1 MTDIERSVQTTRT
14 LRFHAYGEPAD
25 VLQLE
30 TVPVQVPGAA
40 QIRIAVKAC
49 GLNPADWA
57 LCRGLFAGALPRGVG
72 IDVSGVVE
80 ALGDGVSDVAVGD
93 RVLGTADWAHR
104 DTAGA
109 SDRAIM
115 DRWTPLPAN
124 LDFDQAAA
132 LPMAVDTASRHLT
145 WLGLSA
151 GQTILIHGGGSVIG
165 FAAVQMA
172 LARGARVIATAGET
186 HAARLR
192 EFGATVTRY
201 GEGMV
206 DRVRALA
213 DGSVDL
219 ALDTAPV
226 GGALPDLVR
235 IVGGDPRK
243 VMTIAD
249 FEGAKQTGVRDT
261 FHEDQSVRIDLLPEF
276 TRLAAAGRFEVPIS
290 RRYVLDDWRTA
301 MEVSLSGKAR
311 GKLLLVPG

>member
-1 MTDIERSVQTTRT
+1 MTDIARSAQTTRT
-14 LRFHAYGEPAD
+14 LRFHTYGEPAD
-25 VLQLE
+25 VLQLD
-30 TVPVQVPGAA
+30 TVPLQVPGAG

-57 LCRGLFAGALPRGVG
+57 LCRGLFAGTLPRGVG

-80 ALGDGVSDVAVGD
+80 ALGEGVSGVAVGD
-93 RVLGTADWAHR
+93 RVLGTADWAHG

-109 SDRAIM
+109 SDRALM
-115 DRWTPLPAN
+115 DRWTALPLD
-124 LDFDQAAA
+124 LDFDKAAA
-132 LPMAVDTASRHLT
+132 LPMAVDTASSHLT

-151 GQTILIHGGGSVIG
+151 GHTLLVHGGGSVIG
-165 FAAVQMA
+165 FAAVQIA
-172 LARGARVIATAGET
+172 LARGAKVVATAGET
-186 HAARLR
+186 YAARLR

-201 GEGMV
+201 GDGMV

-213 DGSVDL
+213 GGSVDL

-243 VMTIAD
+243 VMTISD
-249 FEGAKQTGVRDT
+249 FEGAKETGVRDT
-261 FHEDQSVRIDLLPEF
+261 FHEDHSTRIDVLPEF
-276 TRLAAAGRFEVPIS
+276 TRLAASGRFDVPIS
-290 RRYVLDDWRTA
+290 RSIPLDDWRTA

-311 GKLLLVPG
+311 GKLLLIPG